1 MFPPPQSVCA
11 TPDKAMVKNNLQHGA
26 ALFIGLLMLTVMSL
40 IAVSSMQSSTLQALM
55 SGNMKDQ
62 VTAFEAA
69 EAGIRAAEQF
79 LDSRAFSL
87 SDFDSDKSDG
97 LLSNLYDNV
106 WENIDWSTESIAG
119 PTLNGVNSPP
129 LFVIQYLG
137 PILPQEDPV
146 NLDNAY
152 NEGTETIIAQYF
164 RITAR
169 GTGSSDNSVVVLES
183 VYGIAN

>member
-1 MFPPPQSVCA
+1 MRMNIF
-11 TPDKAMVKNNLQHGA
+11 KLQNGA
-26 ALFIGLLMLTVMSL
+26 ALMVGLLMLTVMSL
-40 IAVSSMQSSTLQALM
+40 IAVTSMQSSTLQALM
-55 SGNMKDQ
+55 SSNMKDQ

-69 EAGIRAAEQF
+69 EAGIRAAEEF
-79 LDSRAFSL
+79 LDGRTFSL
-87 SDFDSDKSDG
+87 SDFDNDKSDG

-106 WENIDWSTESIAG
+106 WEHINWSTEAISG
-119 PTLNGVNSPP
+119 PSLSGVNSPP

-137 PILPQEDPV
+137 PILPAEDPV
-146 NLDNAY
+146 NLENEY
-152 NEGTETIIAQYF
+152 NEGTEPIIAQYF

>member
-1 MFPPPQSVCA
+1 MIKIYSQ
-11 TPDKAMVKNNLQHGA
+11 NGA
-26 ALFIGLLMLTVMSL
+26 ALFIGLLVLTVMSL

-69 EAGIRAAEQF
+69 EAGIRAAEEF
-79 LDSRAFSL
+79 LDGRTFSL
-87 SDFDSDKSDG
+87 NDFDNDKSDG

-106 WENIDWSTESIAG
+106 WEQIDWSTESITG
-119 PTLNGVNSPP
+119 PTISGVNSPP
-129 LFVIQYLG
+129 QFVIQYLG
-137 PILPQEDPV
+137 PILPEDDPI
-146 NLDNAY
+146 NLENEY
-152 NEGTETIIAQYF
+152 NEGTETVISQYF